1 MSMGSGMLPPGGAGW
16 LAQLFE
22 GFGWRDV
29 ADIAVVTLVLSY
41 LLRVVRDTRA
51 LQMLRGLV
59 IVLIVAFITRK
70 LSLTTTTWLLQ
81 GLSVV
86 WLIGAVIVFQPELR
100 RLVTGLGEPRWIK
113 SLFPTQRGIY
123 HEIARSAQLMSKFKM
138 GGLIIVEREASLA
151 EFAESGTRVDANVN
165 AELLAAI
172 FTPPGPL
179 HDGAVI
185 IREGRLYAAGCT
197 LPLSQTKSE
206 IQSLGMRHR
215 AALGIT
221 EETDAVAVVI
231 SEETNKIS
239 MSVRGQLTPPLDAE
253 TVEGMLADQTG
264 RRRTD

>member
-1 MSMGSGMLPPGGAGW
+1 MSMGMGINTLGGTGW
-16 LAQLFE
+16 LAQLMD

-51 LQMLRGLV
+51 IQMLRGLV

-100 RLVTGLGEPRWIK
+100 RLVTGLGEPRWLK
-113 SLFPTQRGIY
+113 GLFPSQRGIY
-123 HEIARSAQLMSKFKM
+123 HEIARSAQLMSKFRM

-165 AELLAAI
+165 AELLTAI

-185 IREGRLYAAGCT
+185 IREGRLFAAGAT

-206 IQSLGMRHR
+206 VQSLGMRHR

-231 SEETNKIS
+231 SEETHKIS
-239 MSVRGQLTPPLDAE
+239 MAMRGQLTPPLDPE
-253 TVEGMLADQTG
+253 TVEEMLSDQAR